1 MLFFKWGL
9 DDDTFIQNDVAP
21 DEYFSEVCAE
31 DDFLLQNGVVVDFD
45 VIGAFDETLFADEV
59 FGFSFEVVFF
69 EVVYFFEEDIV
80 L

>member
-1 MLFFKWGL
+1 M
-9 DDDTFIQNDVAP
+9 
-21 DEYFSEVCAE
+21 
-31 DDFLLQNGVVVDFD
+31 VVDFD